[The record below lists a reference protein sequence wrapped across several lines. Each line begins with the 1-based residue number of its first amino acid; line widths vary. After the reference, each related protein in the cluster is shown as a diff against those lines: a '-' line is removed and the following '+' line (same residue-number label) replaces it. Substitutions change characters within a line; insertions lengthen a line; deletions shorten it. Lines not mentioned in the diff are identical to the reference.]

1 MSENT
6 INLINAI
13 QAGDAVELESAFNS
27 AMAEKV
33 AERLDAM
40 RDTVAQNMFKTAEPV
55 VEEGVQAD
63 IDALE
68 LTEELMAELAEKYEG
83 FEKLSGELAAKGA
96 KDPKALAAWIGRKK
110 YGKAKFQKAAAAD
123 KKLG

>member
-68 LTEELMAELAEKYEG
+68 LTEELMEELAEKYEG

-96 KDPKALAAWIGRKK
+96 KDPKALAAWVGRKK

>member
-1 MSENT
+1 MRENT

-13 QAGDAVELESAFNS
+13 QAGDAVELESAFNA

-33 AERLDAM
+33 AERLDTM
-40 RDTVAQNMFKTAEPV
+40 RADVAQNMFKTAEPV

-68 LTEELMAELAEKYEG
+68 LTEELMDELVEKYEG
-83 FEKLSGELAAKGA
+83 FEKLSGELKAKGA
-96 KDPKALAAWIGRKK
+96 KDPEALAAWIGRKK
-110 YGKAKFQKAAAAD
+110 YGKAKFQKAAASD
-123 KKLG
+123 KKMG